1 MRIFLTG
8 ATGYIGLAAL
18 DSLVRAGHEVTGLV
32 RTPEKAQVVS
42 RHGGR
47 PLVGD
52 LAEPASYR
60 EAASTH
66 DGIVHAAEDA
76 LQRRAE
82 VDRVAVETLLAAAR
96 AIRGGGAALPRF
108 LIYTSGVWVLGNTAA
123 PAAEDAALDPT
134 PHVAWRQPH
143 EQQVLDAAGPGLR
156 TVVVRPGII
165 YGGSRGIVGDLIRD
179 ATNGLVRI
187 VGSGEN
193 HWPAV
198 YDRDLADLYVRLA
211 ARGDAAGIF
220 HACDESDERV
230 NEIVSAICAQM
241 KVPPEVRR
249 IPLEEARVKMGPYAG
264 ALALDQIVRCPR
276 ARALGW
282 APAFRS
288 IARNAS
294 RLVEE
299 WRTAD

>member
-8 ATGYIGLAAL
+8 ATGYLGLAAL
-18 DSLVRAGHEVTGLV
+18 DALVRAGFEVTGLV
-32 RTPEKAQVVS
+32 RNTEKAGVVAT
-42 RHGGR
+42 HGGR

-52 LAEPASYR
+52 MSDPGSYR

-66 DGIVHAAEDA
+66 DGIIHAGSEGSP
-76 LQRRAE
+76 RGPE
-82 VDRVAVETLLAAAR
+82 IDRIAVETLLAAAR
-96 AIRGGGAALPRF
+96 TDRGGDAGPPRF
-108 LIYTSGVWVLGNTAA
+108 VIYTSGVWVLGSTVE
-123 PAAEDAALDPT
+123 PAAEDATLNPAPL
-134 PHVAWRQPH
+134 VGWRPGH
-143 EQQVLDAAGPGLR
+143 ERLVLDAAGEGLR
-156 TVVVRPGII
+156 TVVVRPGIV

-193 HWPAV
+193 RWAAV
-198 YDRDLADLYVRLA
+198 YDRDLADLYVRLS
-211 ARGDAAGIF
+211 ARPDAAGIY

-230 NEIVSAICAQM
+230 NEIVSAIGAQV

-249 IPLEEARVKMGPYAG
+249 IPLDEARAKMGLYAG
-264 ALALDQIVRCPR
+264 ALALDQIVRAPR

-282 APAFRS
+282 SPTFRS

-294 RLVEE
+294 RLLEE
-299 WRTAD
+299 WRNAC